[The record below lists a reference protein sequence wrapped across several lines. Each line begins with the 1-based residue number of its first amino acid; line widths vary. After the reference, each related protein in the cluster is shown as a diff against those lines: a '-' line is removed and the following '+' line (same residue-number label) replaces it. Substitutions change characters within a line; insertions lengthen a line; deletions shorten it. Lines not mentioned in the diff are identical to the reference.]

1 MNQEN
6 QMMALISQW
15 RTSSLTKSAFCCE
28 EQISIHQF
36 NYWLK
41 KNPQPKKS
49 KTQDSELR
57 FFSIEKPNIKKI
69 PAKTNSKPTLLVELP
84 NGIKINFY

>member
-28 EQISIHQF
+28 EQILIHQF

-57 FFSIEKPNIKKI
+57 FFSIENTKKI
-69 PAKTNSKPTLLVELP
+69 PANTKHTY
-84 NGIKINFY
+84 KIIQDAN